1 MNEDDK
7 LDILLIED
15 DLQDQAFIQD
25 CLQSASIVNQISIK
39 SDLKSGGNQLKA
51 NSYHLIIL
59 DQKLSDGN
67 GIDFLQ
73 KLRDAKNDI
82 PVILITGHGDEAT
95 AVKAMKAGASD
106 YISKDKISSES
117 ISRSVQHSMESYHL
131 IMRAKQAEINLS
143 ENEKRYRTIVETV
156 SDFIFELNPDG
167 KIIFVNS
174 AFKMLGYDR
183 EELIGRHI
191 KEFLVSD
198 DIEDTVDQV
207 ATQGV
212 GPLATTNLEVMFKTN
227 EDSTIFGEMGTTK
240 MFLDAF
246 GVWDVPAEMA
256 FKKNINKKFLG
267 TVCIGRDIPTSEISD
282 IF

>member
-1 MNEDDK
+1 MSEIDK

-25 CLQSASIVNQISIK
+25 CLQSTNIASQISIK
-39 SDLKSGGNQLKA
+39 PDLKSGEDQLKA
-51 NSYHLIIL
+51 TPFHIIIL
-59 DQKLSDGN
+59 DQYLSDGN

-73 KLRDAKNDI
+73 KLRNAQNDI
-82 PVILITGHGDEAT
+82 PVILITGQGDEAT
-95 AVKAMKAGASD
+95 AVKAMRAGASD
-106 YISKDKISSES
+106 YMSKDKISSES
-117 ISRSVQHSMESYHL
+117 ISRSLQHSMESYHL

-156 SDFIFELNPDG
+156 SDFIFELNPKG
-167 KIIFVNS
+167 EIIFVNS

-183 EELIGRHI
+183 EELIGKHI
-191 KEFLVSD
+191 CEFLVSD
-198 DIEDTVDQV
+198 DIEDTVSQV

-212 GPLATTNLEVMFKTN
+212 GPLATTNMEILFKTN

-240 MFLDAF
+240 MYLDAF
-246 GVWDVPAEMA
+246 GIWDVPAEMA

-267 TVCIGRDIPTSEISD
+267 TVCIGRDIPTSDID

>member
-1 MNEDDK
+1 MNEKDK

-25 CLQSASIVNQISIK
+25 CLQSANIARQISIK
-39 SDLKSGGNQLKA
+39 PDLKSGEAQLKA
-51 NSYHLIIL
+51 NAYHIIIL

-73 KLRDAKNDI
+73 KLRKSKNDI
-82 PVILITGHGDEAT
+82 PVILITGHGDEST

-131 IMRAKQAEINLS
+131 VMRAKQAEINLS

-167 KIIFVNS
+167 NIIFVNS

-183 EELIGRHI
+183 EELVGRHI
-191 KEFLVSD
+191 KEFLVAD
-198 DIEDTVDQV
+198 DLENTIEQV

-240 MFLDAF
+240 MYLDAF

-256 FKKNINKKFLG
+256 FKKDIKKKFLG
-267 TVCIGRDIPTSEISD
+267 TVCIGRDIPISD
-282 IF
+282 IDVF